1 MVSLNDNDKSANDF
15 HPLVVRIMY
24 FGVLFYIYNLIFN
37 DMMDYIREKDVSN
50 IWDMATDIIY
60 ICSFVLILTKK
71 KIGLFVYA
79 FTEVILLIKN
89 CYTKT
94 EQDLNTYILFFVS
107 INILLCIL
115 FSMKK
120 DKKSAWQILFS

>member
-50 IWDMATDIIY
+50 IWDMEQIVSLLDAHTIDYKRSSNTILQQIDKNGD
-60 ICSFVLILTKK
+60 VLK
-71 KIGLFVYA
+71 
-79 FTEVILLIKN
+79 E
-89 CYTKT
+89 
-94 EQDLNTYILFFVS
+94 D
-107 INILLCIL
+107 
-115 FSMKK
+115 
-120 DKKSAWQILFS
+120 SAKEMAEAAD

>member
-24 FGVLFYIYNLIFN
+24 FG
-37 DMMDYIREKDVSN
+37 
-50 IWDMATDIIY
+50 WDMATDIIY
-60 ICSFVLILTKK
+60 ICSFVLILMKK
-71 KIGLFVYA
+71 KVGLFVYA

-94 EQDLNTYILFFVS
+94 GQDLNTYILFFVS

-115 FSMKK
+115 FSIKK